1 MPSSRRNDPAD
12 IELFARTLLRRY
24 GVVFRRVLVRETNAP
39 PWRDLCRA
47 YRRLEARG
55 EIRGGRFVSGTS
67 SEQFAL
73 PDAVTRLREVRRCAA
88 DGSLLAIGT
97 SDPLNLAGIVTPGE
111 RVRSAGRNRMVYRDG
126 IPLAVMEG
134 DFLRELSPL
143 DPATAS
149 ELARAL
155 TRRRLPSLLRT

>member
-1 MPSSRRNDPAD
+1 
-12 IELFARTLLRRY
+12 
-24 GVVFRRVLVRETNAP
+24 
-39 PWRDLCRA
+39 
-47 YRRLEARG
+47 
-55 EIRGGRFVSGTS
+55 
-67 SEQFAL
+67 
-73 PDAVTRLREVRRCAA
+73 
-88 DGSLLAIGT
+88 
-97 SDPLNLAGIVTPGE
+97 VTPGE